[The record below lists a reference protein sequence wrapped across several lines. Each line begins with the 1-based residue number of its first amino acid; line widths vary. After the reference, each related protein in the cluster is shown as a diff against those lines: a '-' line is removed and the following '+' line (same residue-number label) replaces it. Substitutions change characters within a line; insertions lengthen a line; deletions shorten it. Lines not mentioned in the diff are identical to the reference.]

1 MNAAASTR
9 PLEGVKV
16 LELSRILAGP
26 WACQMLADL
35 GADVIK
41 VEQPGKGDETRA
53 WGPPFIGDDAAY
65 FHAANRGKRSIALD
79 LSSARGQQVVRALAA
94 RSDVLVENFR
104 VGTLAKFGLDH
115 ASLKPVAPRLVYCA
129 ISGFGQDGPYAS
141 RPGFDAIIQ
150 AMGGLMSITGE
161 AGAPQ
166 KVGVAITDLLTGV
179 YAVAAIE
186 AALLARAR
194 TGEGAFIDM
203 ALLDVQVAMLAN
215 QAMNYLASGTVP
227 AAMGSAHPNIVPYQ
241 PFAATDGAV
250 MIAAGTDAQFRALCA
265 VLDAPG
271 LAVDARFAA
280 NAGRVAAREE
290 LVPLLA
296 AKIARHERRP
306 LLAALEAAGV
316 PAGPVNDIAQVFA
329 DPQVAYRAMWMN
341 PGQVDSGLR
350 TPIMMDGVPAAASRP
365 APKLGEHTDEILRE
379 LDL

>member
-1 MNAAASTR
+1 MTPR
-9 PLEGVKV
+9 PLEGLKV

-26 WACQMLADL
+26 WACQILADL

-79 LSSARGQQVVRALAA
+79 LASARGQQVVRALAA

-115 ASLKPVAPRLVYCA
+115 ASLKPIAPRLIYCA

-215 QAMNYLASGTVP
+215 QAMNYLASSTVP

-241 PFAATDGAV
+241 PFAASDGAV
-250 MIAAGTDAQFRALCA
+250 MIAAGTDAQFHALCA

-271 LAVDARFAA
+271 LAADMRFAT
-280 NAGRVAAREE
+280 NAGRVAARED
-290 LVPLLA
+290 LVPALA
-296 AKIARHERRP
+296 VKIAQHERAP

-329 DPQVAYRAMWMN
+329 DPQVAHRAMQM
-341 PGQVDSGLR
+341 DTGLR